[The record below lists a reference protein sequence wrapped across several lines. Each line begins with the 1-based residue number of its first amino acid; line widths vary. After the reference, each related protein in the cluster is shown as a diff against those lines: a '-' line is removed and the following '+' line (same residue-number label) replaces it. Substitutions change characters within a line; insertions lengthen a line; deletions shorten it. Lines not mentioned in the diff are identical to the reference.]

1 MCDTSPS
8 AKGRDMSDAA
18 HQAHIQ
24 SVLRLI
30 DQRIQTGRRTVV
42 AIAGPPASGKSTLA
56 EAVVQQLNQQAIEAP
71 AYQAALLPMD
81 GYHLDNVTL
90 DQRGLRARK
99 GSVDTFA
106 AAEFCAA
113 VRAVAELG
121 SAHDLPGFDRDSDS
135 VVAGQIRVDPSTQ
148 IIVVEGNYLLLDR
161 SPWRDLQ
168 AFYAATVFVCA
179 PRTVLRE
186 RLMARWNHQNLLEQE
201 AAAKVAINDLPN
213 ADVVLRERLAADLL
227 IEHKT
232 SDILQ
237 SEP

>member
-1 MCDTSPS
+1 MN
-8 AKGRDMSDAA
+8 DAA

-24 SVLRLI
+24 SVLTLI

-113 VRAVAELG
+113 VRAVAV
-121 SAHDLPGFDRDSDS
+121 SAGCEHSL
-135 VVAGQIRVDPSTQ
+135 V
-148 IIVVEGNYLLLDR
+148 
-161 SPWRDLQ
+161 
-168 AFYAATVFVCA
+168 
-179 PRTVLRE
+179 
-186 RLMARWNHQNLLEQE
+186 
-201 AAAKVAINDLPN
+201 
-213 ADVVLRERLAADLL
+213 LAAGGAVLGQGADSYAQLRSQL
-227 IEHKT
+227 GG
-232 SDILQ
+232 D
-237 SEP
+237 